1 MVTNIPAYSTESVA
15 QMVFAHILNISQRV
29 GHYAEEVHT
38 GVWSRQADFCYWN
51 TPLLELAG
59 KRLGIVGL
67 GHTGQAVARIALG
80 FGMQACACTSKP
92 AGQLLPGVEKA
103 VSVEELFSSCDIV
116 SLHCPLTPDTAEM
129 VNESR
134 LSRMKRGA
142 ILINTARGGLVN
154 EADLAKALKEGRL
167 LGAGLDVLSTEP
179 PRPDNPLL
187 GIPNCYI
194 TPHIAW
200 ATREARMRLM
210 RQAVENLKAWKSGK
224 TINNVIK

>member
-1 MVTNIPAYSTESVA
+1 MV
-15 QMVFAHILNISQRV
+15 
-29 GHYAEEVHT
+29 
-38 GVWSRQADFCYWN
+38 D
-51 TPLLELAG
+51 
-59 KRLGIVGL
+59 
-67 GHTGQAVARIALG
+67 
-80 FGMQACACTSKP
+80 
-92 AGQLLPGVEKA
+92 
-103 VSVEELFSSCDIV
+103 
-116 SLHCPLTPDTAEM
+116 
-129 VNESR
+129 ESR

-187 GIPNCYI
+187 GIFTLV